1 MIINCQKIFFDKY
14 LIIEKK
20 VIIDPGTSLNE
31 ITNLLFNNNI
41 INNKLFFQLWV
52 RLNSLE
58 QSIKYGEYQF
68 VDEMSID
75 SLTTKLVNGQTVS
88 RLLTIPEGMSRY
100 HFVKLINSNK
110 LENQISEKDLPKLLI
125 ANTYFYKFHDSPD
138 EIIKIIEKKSIEQ
151 INDILDRNQKNLITT
166 DINKAYILASII
178 EKETGKI
185 SEMNKIAGV
194 FLNRLESNMR
204 LQSDPTVIYS
214 LTKGKKFPRK
224 LSRKDLKID
233 SKFNT
238 YRISGIPPEAISI
251 PRIEAFEAV
260 INPYRSNFYYFVA
273 DKKGGHFFS
282 ETYSEH
288 LEKIKDLRKK
298 NIND

>member
-1 MIINCQKIFFDKY
+1 M
-14 LIIEKK
+14 
-20 VIIDPGTSLNE
+20 SLNE
-31 ITNLLFNNNI
+31 ITNLLFNNHI
-41 INNKLFFQLWV
+41 ISNKFFFQLWV

-58 QSIKYGEYQF
+58 QNIKYGEYQF
-68 VDEMSID
+68 EDEISIN
-75 SLTTKLVNGQTVS
+75 SLTKKLVEGQTVS
-88 RLLTIPEGMSRY
+88 RFLTIPEGMSRY

-125 ANTYFYKFHDSPD
+125 ANTYSYKFHDSPD
-138 EIIKIIEKKSIEQ
+138 DIIKIIEKKSIKQ
-151 INDILDRNQKNLITT
+151 INDILDRNQKNFIIT

-204 LQSDPTVIYS
+204 LQSDPTVIYA
-214 LTKGKKFPRK
+214 LTKGKKFSRK

-233 SKFNT
+233 SEFNT
-238 YRISGIPPEAISI
+238 YRISGIPPRAISI
-251 PRIEAFEAV
+251 PRIESFEAV

-273 DKKGGHFFS
+273 DKKGGHLFS

-288 LEKIKDLRKK
+288 LKKIKDLKK

>member
-1 MIINCQKIFFDKY
+1 MSISSQKIFFDKY
-14 LIIEKK
+14 EIIEKK
-20 VIIDPGTSLNE
+20 VIINPGASLGN
-31 ITNLLFNNNI
+31 ITNLLFNNDI
-41 INNKLFFQLWV
+41 INNKFFFEFWV
-52 RLNSLE
+52 RFHSLE
-58 QSIKYGEYQF
+58 EKIKYGEYQF
-68 VDEMSID
+68 INEISID
-75 SLTTKLVNGQTVS
+75 LLTKKLVQGQTMN
-88 RLLTIPEGMSRY
+88 RYLTIPEGMSRY
-100 HFVKLINSNK
+100 HFVKLVNSNK
-110 LENQISEKDLPKLLI
+110 LGIHISEKDLPKLLI
-125 ANTYFYKFHDSPD
+125 ANTYSYKFHDSPD
-138 EIIKIIEKKSIEQ
+138 EIVKIIEKKSIEQ
-151 INDILDRNQKNLITT
+151 INEILDRNQKKLIID

-178 EKETGKI
+178 EKETAKT

-214 LTKGKKFPRK
+214 LTKGKKFSRK
-224 LSRKDLKID
+224 LYRKDLKID

-273 DKKGGHFFS
+273 DKKGGHLFS

-288 LEKIKDLRKK
+288 LENIKDLRKK